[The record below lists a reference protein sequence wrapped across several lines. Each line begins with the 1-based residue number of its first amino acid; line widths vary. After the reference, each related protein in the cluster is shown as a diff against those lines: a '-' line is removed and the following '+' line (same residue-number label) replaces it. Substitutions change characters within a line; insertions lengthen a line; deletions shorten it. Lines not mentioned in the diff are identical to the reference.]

1 MLTLKSLNKK
11 INSQNI
17 LNDINIHIN
26 KSEVVSIIG
35 KSGAGKT
42 TILRIIDML
51 DKADSGIMTFN
62 DKTYNLQKLTMKEI
76 LKIRQ
81 NIGFV
86 FQDFNLFLNKTAI
99 ENVMEGLIVV
109 KKMNKNEAFEIAK
122 SCLNRVELND
132 KYNSYPFELSGGQ
145 KQRVGIARAIAL
157 SPSIILFDEPTS
169 ALDPELV
176 DEVLDVIKNLKN
188 SGMTMII
195 VSHELHFVKN
205 ISNRIYFMENGY
217 IVEEGEKDKIFNNPS
232 NERTKEFIIHSMKN
246 YE

>member
-1 MLTLKSLNKK
+1 MLTVKSLNKK

-62 DKTYNLQKLTMKEI
+62 DKTYNLQNLTMKEI

-205 ISNRIYFMENGY
+205 ISNRIYFMENGS
-217 IVEEGEKDKIFNNPS
+217 IIEEGETDKIFNNPS